1 MQTQF
6 FDLTGGC
13 DTEILRTAGKLLR
26 EGGLVAFPTET
37 VYGLGGNALNA
48 DSSRRI
54 YEAKG
59 RPSDNP
65 LIVHLAEPG
74 EAERYCVTC
83 ELYYRIAKRFM
94 PGPLTVILPK
104 RYENG
109 VPVIPDETTGGLDSA
124 AIRVPVHPIAHKL
137 ILASGVPIAAPSAN
151 RSGRPSPTSAAH
163 VRADLDGRIDAIL
176 DGGDTEYG
184 LESTVVKIDGDGL
197 ILLRPG
203 AVTEEDLRAVC
214 SHVRV
219 ETDEVSAKD
228 HPLSPGLKY
237 RHYSPNTPFLLL
249 DGTPDAVTGKMK
261 ALLRTERC
269 AVLCYDEDLSYLD
282 SVRCLS
288 LGPRNRPD
296 MQAHR
301 LFACLRQADEL
312 GVDRI
317 YAPMPAK
324 DGIGFAVYNRMIR
337 AAAHQVISL
346 NDLSQN

>member
-6 FDLTGGC
+6 YDLTGGC
-13 DTEILRTAGKLLR
+13 DAEILRTAGQLIR
-26 EGGLVAFPTET
+26 EGRLVAFPTET

-65 LIVHLAEPG
+65 LIVHLAEPE
-74 EAERYCVTC
+74 EAEQYCVTC
-83 ELYYRIAKRFM
+83 PLYYRLAERFM

-104 RYENG
+104 RCENG
-109 VPVIPDETTGGLDSA
+109 IPVIPDETTGGLDSA
-124 AIRVPVHPIAHKL
+124 AIRVPIHPVAHAL
-137 ILASGVPIAAPSAN
+137 ILAAGVPIAAPSAN
-151 RSGRPSPTSAAH
+151 RSGCPSPTSAAH

-214 SHVRV
+214 EQVRV
-219 ETDEVSAKD
+219 AADAVPAD
-228 HPLSPGLKY
+228 AHPLSPGLKY
-237 RHYSPNTPFLLL
+237 KHYSPNTPLILL
-249 DGTPDAVTGKMK
+249 DGAPDAVTGQMET
-261 ALLRTERC
+261 LLRRENC
-269 AVLCYDEDLSYLD
+269 AVLCYEEDLSRFD
-282 SVRCLS
+282 SRRSLS

-296 MQAHR
+296 IQAHR
-301 LFACLRQADEL
+301 LFACLRQADTL
-312 GVDRI
+312 GADTI
-317 YAPMPAK
+317 YAPMPGRE
-324 DGIGFAVYNRMIR
+324 GIGFAVYNRMIR
-337 AAAHQVISL
+337 AAAHRVISL
-346 NDLSQN
+346 D